1 MKRKIPWF
9 QITSVVLSIIVIS
22 YIVYN
27 AFAYSYSPIDTQRLT
42 EETTI
47 EETIDFKGFAL
58 RDEKIIDTSA
68 SGTVIPLAHDGK
80 RVANGDDIA
89 VVCQNDDQAA
99 AYTKLE
105 SLKHELE
112 RYKNINDPDGTQE
125 LSADKLNTKIS
136 DAYDDIMDAVTTGAY
151 DELPGALTAYA
162 DKCATKQI
170 LTEGS
175 IDLSAKLT
183 SLENEIAALT
193 AQNINYSSVK
203 APKSGYYI
211 NTIDGYESALSYKD
225 ALSLTSQQIESA
237 LNAEPAAVSG
247 NSLGKIVESYKWYIV
262 GETESQ
268 NSSYFKK
275 GAKITVNFPKEGV
288 NHVTMLVEKADT
300 QGDKMT
306 VVLSCSLMDE
316 TFANMRTEDMQIVTK
331 SHMGYRV
338 PSNVIRFDE
347 DNNTGIYVL
356 RGKIITFIPVEII
369 YTEDDFAIISSSSS
383 NGKSVRLYDEVII
396 KGKDLEDGKVIN

>member
-151 DELPGALTAYA
+151 DELPDALTAYA

-170 LTEGS
+170 LTDGS

-211 NTIDGYESALSYKD
+211 NTLDGYESALSYKD

-262 GETESQ
+262 GETENQ
-268 NSSYFKK
+268 NSSYFKN

-331 SHMGYRV
+331 SHTGYRV

>member
-105 SLKHELE
+105 SLKQELE

-125 LSADKLNTKIS
+125 LSADKLNAKIS

-151 DELPGALTAYA
+151 DELPDALTAYA

-262 GETESQ
+262 GETENQ
-268 NSSYFKK
+268 NSSYFKN

-331 SHMGYRV
+331 SHTGYRV

>member
-80 RVANGDDIA
+80 RVANEDAIA

-151 DELPGALTAYA
+151 DELPDALTAYA

-170 LTEGS
+170 LTDGS

-268 NSSYFKK
+268 NSSYFKN

-331 SHMGYRV
+331 SHTGYRV

>member
-151 DELPGALTAYA
+151 DELPDALTAYA

-170 LTEGS
+170 LTDGS

-225 ALSLTSQQIESA
+225 ALSLTSQQIGSA

-268 NSSYFKK
+268 NSSYFKN

-331 SHMGYRV
+331 SHTGYRV

>member
-9 QITSVVLSIIVIS
+9 QITSVVLSIIIIS

-27 AFAYSYSPIDTQRLT
+27 AFAYSYSPVDTQRLT

-58 RDEKIIDTSA
+58 RDEKLIDTSA

-105 SLKHELE
+105 SLKQELE
-112 RYKNINDPDGTQE
+112 RYQSINDPDGTQE
-125 LSADKLNTKIS
+125 LSADKLNAKIS
-136 DAYDDIMDAVTTGAY
+136 DAYDDIMDAVSTGTY
-151 DELPGALTAYA
+151 DELSDALTEYA
-162 DKCATKQI
+162 NQCATKQI
-170 LTEGS
+170 LTNGS
-175 IDLSAKLT
+175 IDLSDKLT
-183 SLENEIAALT
+183 SLESEISALT
-193 AQNINYSSVK
+193 AQSINYSSVK
-203 APKSGYYI
+203 APESGYYI
-211 NTIDGYESALSYKD
+211 NTIDGYEAALSYKD
-225 ALSLTSQQIESA
+225 VLSLTSEQIENA

-262 GETESQ
+262 GVTDSKY
-268 NSSYFKK
+268 SSSFKN
-275 GAKITVNFPKEGV
+275 GSKITVNFPKEGIS
-288 NHVTMLVEKADT
+288 NIKMTVEKADT
-300 QGDKMT
+300 QNDKMT

-316 TFANMRTEDMQIVTK
+316 TFANMRIEDMQIVTK
-331 SHMGYRV
+331 SHTGYRV
-338 PSNVIRFDE
+338 PSNIIRFDE
-347 DNNTGIYVL
+347 DNETGLYVL

-369 YTEDDFAIISSSSS
+369 YTEDDFVIISSSSS

>member
-151 DELPGALTAYA
+151 DELPDALTAYA

-170 LTEGS
+170 LTDGS

-193 AQNINYSSVK
+193 AQNINHSSVK

-268 NSSYFKK
+268 NSSYFKN

-331 SHMGYRV
+331 SHTGYRV

>member
-27 AFAYSYSPIDTQRLT
+27 AFAYSYSPIDTQRLM

-151 DELPGALTAYA
+151 DELPDTLTAYA

-170 LTEGS
+170 LTDGS

-268 NSSYFKK
+268 NSSYFKN

-331 SHMGYRV
+331 SHTGYRV

>member
-151 DELPGALTAYA
+151 DELPDALTAYA

-268 NSSYFKK
+268 NSSYFKN

-300 QGDKMT
+300 QSDKMT

-331 SHMGYRV
+331 SHTGYRV

>member
-47 EETIDFKGFAL
+47 EETIGFKGFAL

-105 SLKHELE
+105 SLKQELE

-151 DELPGALTAYA
+151 DELPDALTAYA

-170 LTEGS
+170 LTDGS

-268 NSSYFKK
+268 NSSYFKN

-331 SHMGYRV
+331 SHTGYRV

>member
-151 DELPGALTAYA
+151 DELPDALTAYA

-183 SLENEIAALT
+183 SLENEIATLT

-268 NSSYFKK
+268 NSSYFKN

-316 TFANMRTEDMQIVTK
+316 SFANMRTEDMQIVTK
-331 SHMGYRV
+331 SHTGYRV

>member
-151 DELPGALTAYA
+151 DELPDALTAYA

-268 NSSYFKK
+268 NSSYFKN

-300 QGDKMT
+300 QSDKMT

-331 SHMGYRV
+331 SHTGYRV
-338 PSNVIRFDE
+338 PSNVIRIDE

>member
-151 DELPGALTAYA
+151 DELPDALTAYA

-268 NSSYFKK
+268 NSSYFKN

-288 NHVTMLVEKADT
+288 THVTMLVEKADT

-331 SHMGYRV
+331 SHTGYRV

>member
-151 DELPGALTAYA
+151 DELPDALTAYA

-170 LTEGS
+170 LTDGS

-211 NTIDGYESALSYKD
+211 NTMDGYESALSYKD

-268 NSSYFKK
+268 NSSYFKN
-275 GAKITVNFPKEGV
+275 GARITVNFPKEGV
-288 NHVTMLVEKADT
+288 NHVTMLVEKANT

>member
-151 DELPGALTAYA
+151 DELPDALTAYA

-170 LTEGS
+170 LTDGS
-175 IDLSAKLT
+175 IDLSTKLT

-211 NTIDGYESALSYKD
+211 NTIDGYESVLSYKD

-268 NSSYFKK
+268 NSSYFKN

>member
-58 RDEKIIDTSA
+58 RDEKTIDTSA

-151 DELPGALTAYA
+151 DELPDALTAYA

-170 LTEGS
+170 LTDGS

-268 NSSYFKK
+268 NSSYFKN

-331 SHMGYRV
+331 SHTGYRV

>member
-42 EETTI
+42 EETTR

-80 RVANGDDIA
+80 RVASGDDIA

-99 AYTKLE
+99 AYTKLAA
-105 SLKHELE
+105 LKEELK

-125 LSADKLNTKIS
+125 LSADKLNSKIS
-136 DAYDDIMDAVTTGAY
+136 DAYDDIMNAVATGKY
-151 DELPGALTAYA
+151 DELPDALTAYA

-183 SLENEIAALT
+183 SLESEIAALT

-268 NSSYFKK
+268 NSSYFKN

-331 SHMGYRV
+331 SHTGYRV

>member
-151 DELPGALTAYA
+151 DELPDALTAYA

-170 LTEGS
+170 LTDGS

-262 GETESQ
+262 GETENQ
-268 NSSYFKK
+268 NSSYFKN

-331 SHMGYRV
+331 SHTGYRV

-356 RGKIITFIPVEII
+356 RGKIISLIPVEII

>member
-136 DAYDDIMDAVTTGAY
+136 DAYDDIMDAVTTGKY
-151 DELPGALTAYA
+151 DELPDALTAYA

-170 LTEGS
+170 LTDGS

-183 SLENEIAALT
+183 SLESEIAALT

-225 ALSLTSQQIESA
+225 ALSLTSQQIEST

-268 NSSYFKK
+268 NSSYFKN

>member
-151 DELPGALTAYA
+151 DELPDALTAYA

-170 LTEGS
+170 LTDGS

-211 NTIDGYESALSYKD
+211 NTIDGYESALGYKD

-268 NSSYFKK
+268 NSSYFKN

>member
-151 DELPGALTAYA
+151 DELPDALTAYA
-162 DKCATKQI
+162 DKFATKQI
-170 LTEGS
+170 LTDGS

-193 AQNINYSSVK
+193 AQNISYSSVK

-268 NSSYFKK
+268 NSSYFKN

-331 SHMGYRV
+331 SHTGYRV

>member
-42 EETTI
+42 EETAI

-105 SLKHELE
+105 SLKQELE

-151 DELPGALTAYA
+151 DELPDALTAYA

-183 SLENEIAALT
+183 SLENEIATLT

-268 NSSYFKK
+268 NSSYFKN

-331 SHMGYRV
+331 SHTGYRV

>member
-105 SLKHELE
+105 SLKQELE

-151 DELPGALTAYA
+151 DELPDALTAYA

-170 LTEGS
+170 LTDGS

-268 NSSYFKK
+268 NSSYFKN

-331 SHMGYRV
+331 LHTGYRV

>member
-151 DELPGALTAYA
+151 DELPDALTAYA
-162 DKCATKQI
+162 DTCATKQI
-170 LTEGS
+170 LTDGS

-262 GETESQ
+262 GETENQ
-268 NSSYFKK
+268 NSSYFKN

-331 SHMGYRV
+331 SHTGYRV

>member
-151 DELPGALTAYA
+151 DELPDTLTAYA

-170 LTEGS
+170 LTDGS

-262 GETESQ
+262 GETENQ
-268 NSSYFKK
+268 NSSYFKN

-331 SHMGYRV
+331 SHTGYRV

>member
-105 SLKHELE
+105 SLKQELE

-151 DELPGALTAYA
+151 DELPDALTAYA

-170 LTEGS
+170 LTDGS

-262 GETESQ
+262 GETENQ
-268 NSSYFKK
+268 NSSYFKN

-331 SHMGYRV
+331 SHTGYRV

>member
-151 DELPGALTAYA
+151 DELPDALTAYA

-183 SLENEIAALT
+183 SLEKEIAALT

-262 GETESQ
+262 GETENQ
-268 NSSYFKK
+268 NSSYFKN

-331 SHMGYRV
+331 SHTGYRV

>member
-80 RVANGDDIA
+80 RVANGDNIA

-151 DELPGALTAYA
+151 DELPDALTAYA

-175 IDLSAKLT
+175 IDLSTKLT

-268 NSSYFKK
+268 NSSYFKNS
-275 GAKITVNFPKEGV
+275 AKITVNFPKEGV

>member
-136 DAYDDIMDAVTTGAY
+136 DAYDDLMSALKTGQLVIKGKGGQTRA
-151 DELPGALTAYA
+151 
-162 DKCATKQI
+162 
-170 LTEGS
+170 

-262 GETESQ
+262 GETENQ
-268 NSSYFKK
+268 NSSYFKN

-331 SHMGYRV
+331 SHTGYRV

>member
-89 VVCQNDDQAA
+89 VVCQSDDQAA

-105 SLKHELE
+105 SLKQELE

-136 DAYDDIMDAVTTGAY
+136 DAYDDIMDAVTTGTY
-151 DELPGALTAYA
+151 DELSDALTAYA

-175 IDLSAKLT
+175 IDLSTKLT
-183 SLENEIAALT
+183 SLESEIAALT

-268 NSSYFKK
+268 NSSYFKN

-288 NHVTMLVEKADT
+288 NHVTMLVEKAAM

-331 SHMGYRV
+331 SHTGYRV

>member
-151 DELPGALTAYA
+151 DELPDALTAYA

-170 LTEGS
+170 LTDGS

-268 NSSYFKK
+268 NSSYFKNS
-275 GAKITVNFPKEGV
+275 AKITVNFPKEGV

-331 SHMGYRV
+331 SHTGYRV

>member
-80 RVANGDDIA
+80 RVANGDNIA

-151 DELPGALTAYA
+151 DELPDALTAYA

-175 IDLSAKLT
+175 IDLSTKLT

>member
-151 DELPGALTAYA
+151 DELPDALTAYA

-183 SLENEIAALT
+183 SLENEIATLT

-268 NSSYFKK
+268 NSSYFKN

-331 SHMGYRV
+331 SHTGYRV

>member
-80 RVANGDDIA
+80 RVANGDNIA

-151 DELPGALTAYA
+151 DELPDALTAYA

-237 LNAEPAAVSG
+237 LNAEAAAVSG

-268 NSSYFKK
+268 NSSYFKN

-331 SHMGYRV
+331 SHTGYRV

>member
-89 VVCQNDDQAA
+89 VVCQSDDQAA

-105 SLKHELE
+105 SLKQELE

-136 DAYDDIMDAVTTGAY
+136 DAYDDIMDAVTTGTY
-151 DELPGALTAYA
+151 DELSDALTAYA

-175 IDLSAKLT
+175 IDLSTKLT
-183 SLENEIAALT
+183 SLESEIAALT

-268 NSSYFKK
+268 NSSYFKN

-288 NHVTMLVEKADT
+288 NHVTMLVEKAAM

-331 SHMGYRV
+331 SHTGYRV

-396 KGKDLEDGKVIN
+396 KGKELEDGKVIN

>member
-80 RVANGDDIA
+80 RVANGDNIA

-105 SLKHELE
+105 SLKQELE

-151 DELPGALTAYA
+151 DELPDALTAYA

-183 SLENEIAALT
+183 SLENEIDALT

-268 NSSYFKK
+268 NSSYFKN

-331 SHMGYRV
+331 SHTGYRV

>member
-151 DELPGALTAYA
+151 DELPDALTAYA

-183 SLENEIAALT
+183 SLENEIATLT

-237 LNAEPAAVSG
+237 LNAEPAAVSD

-268 NSSYFKK
+268 NSSYFKN

-331 SHMGYRV
+331 SHTGYRV

>member
-80 RVANGDDIA
+80 RVANGDNIA

-151 DELPGALTAYA
+151 DELPDALTAYA

-268 NSSYFKK
+268 NSSYFKN

-331 SHMGYRV
+331 SHTGYRV

>member
-151 DELPGALTAYA
+151 DELPDALTAYA

-183 SLENEIAALT
+183 SLESEIAALT

-268 NSSYFKK
+268 NSSYFKN

-331 SHMGYRV
+331 SHTGYRV

>member
-27 AFAYSYSPIDTQRLT
+27 AFAYSYSPIDTRRLT

-151 DELPGALTAYA
+151 DELPDALTAYA

-170 LTEGS
+170 LTDGS

-268 NSSYFKK
+268 NSSYFKN

-288 NHVTMLVEKADT
+288 KHVTMLVEKADT

-331 SHMGYRV
+331 SHTGYRV